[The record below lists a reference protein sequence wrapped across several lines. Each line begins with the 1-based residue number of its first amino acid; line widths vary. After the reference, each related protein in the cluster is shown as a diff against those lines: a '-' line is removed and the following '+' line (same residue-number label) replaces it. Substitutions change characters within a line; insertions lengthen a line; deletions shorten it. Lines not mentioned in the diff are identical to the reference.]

1 LSFII
6 YIALLSICVA
16 SLLTT
21 RSVTSRPIKVIAI
34 IVLIHGYLT
43 IGSTYKQISGYP
55 TFEKLPE
62 KFEIIWARVVESN
75 DEKFIEIWI
84 NYDGNINDYL
94 VDTFSLANNINY
106 ISRVYRIPY
115 SEENHE
121 TIVELQKKIK
131 RGEKVGIKNIDN
143 KGNEEIDLRESEVK
157 FRSDYES
164 KRIIK

>member
-6 YIALLSICVA
+6 YIALLSICIA
-16 SLLTT
+16 SLLATG
-21 RSVTSRPIKVIAI
+21 SATSRPIKVIAMI
-34 IVLIHGYLT
+34 ALVHGYLT

-62 KFEIIWARVVESN
+62 KFEIIWARVVES
-75 DEKFIEIWI
+75 DSEKFIEIWI
-84 NYDGNINDYL
+84 NYDGSIRGYIL
-94 VDTFSLANNINY
+94 DTFSLASRVSH

-115 SEENHE
+115 SEENHR
-121 TIVELQKKIK
+121 TIVELQKKIQ
-131 RGEKVGIKNIDN
+131 RGEKVGINNIDN
-143 KGNEEIDLRESEVK
+143 KSNGEIDLRKSEGK